1 MSLSVFVRII
11 MKITVG
17 KMIIRM
23 KRDFLRG
30 NRIVKG
36 RINYVKHRGIYMK
49 MKKVAIASI
58 TIGTML
64 TMAACS
70 PSADKET
77 EKKEQVT
84 AQNDGE
90 AKTTS
95 ADEASKTTKDTEK
108 ETNTSSNEKTDKD
121 AKNTKESSGT
131 ESNGKTSTQNE
142 NVKTNEKETTG
153 KTNDQTTS
161 GKTTDQSTST
171 STSTNN
177 NGKTTKDP
185 KKSVAVKTNVKE
197 VVALIDSLDKQLAA
211 NPKLETVN
219 KLGKQ
224 INEKWDVIEKELE
237 ASHPTD
243 SKTIGQSM
251 YPLIV
256 GAEKEKIDI
265 NKMKSLTTKT
275 KKDLNQ
281 LLTKL
286 S

>member
-1 MSLSVFVRII
+1 
-11 MKITVG
+11 
-17 KMIIRM
+17 
-23 KRDFLRG
+23 
-30 NRIVKG
+30 
-36 RINYVKHRGIYMK
+36 MK
-49 MKKVAIASI
+49 MKKVAIASVA
-58 TIGTML
+58 IGTML

-70 PSADKET
+70 TSTDKDAA
-77 EKKEQVT
+77 KKDQAT
-84 AQNDGE
+84 AQNE
-90 AKTTS
+90 EQSKTTS

-108 ETNTSSNEKTDKD
+108 DTNTSSNEKTDKD

-131 ESNGKTSTQNE
+131 ESNGKTT
-142 NVKTNEKETTG
+142 KEKETTG

-171 STSTNN
+171 NNNGKTADQSTSTNN

-197 VVALIDSLDKQLAA
+197 VVTLIESLDKQLAA

-219 KLGKQ
+219 KIGKQ

-237 ASHPTD
+237 ASHPTEY
-243 SKTIGQSM
+243 KTIGQSM

-256 GAEKEKIDI
+256 GAEKEKIDV

>member
-1 MSLSVFVRII
+1 
-11 MKITVG
+11 
-17 KMIIRM
+17 
-23 KRDFLRG
+23 
-30 NRIVKG
+30 
-36 RINYVKHRGIYMK
+36 MK

-70 PSADKET
+70 PSADKEV

-84 AQNDGE
+84 AQNEGE
-90 AKTTS
+90 TKTTS
-95 ADEASKTTKDTEK
+95 TDEASKTTKDTEK

-131 ESNGKTSTQNE
+131 ENNGKTT
-142 NVKTNEKETTG
+142 
-153 KTNDQTTS
+153 DQTTS
-161 GKTTDQSTST
+161 GKTT
-171 STSTNN
+171 
-177 NGKTTKDP
+177 KDS
-185 KKSVAVKTNVKE
+185 KKNVAVKTNVKE
-197 VVALIDSLDKQLAA
+197 VVTLIESLDKQLAA

-243 SKTIGQSM
+243 FKTIGQSM

-265 NKMKSLTTKT
+265 TKMKSLTSKT

>member
-1 MSLSVFVRII
+1 
-11 MKITVG
+11 
-17 KMIIRM
+17 
-23 KRDFLRG
+23 
-30 NRIVKG
+30 
-36 RINYVKHRGIYMK
+36 

-70 PSADKET
+70 TSTDKDAA
-77 EKKEQVT
+77 KKDQAT
-84 AQNDGE
+84 AQNE
-90 AKTTS
+90 EQSKTTS

-108 ETNTSSNEKTDKD
+108 DTNTSSNEKTDKD
-121 AKNTKESSGT
+121 SKNTKESSST
-131 ESNGKTSTQNE
+131 ESNGKT
-142 NVKTNEKETTG
+142 KEKETTG

-161 GKTTDQSTST
+161 GKATDQSTST
-171 STSTNN
+171 STDN

-185 KKSVAVKTNVKE
+185 KKNVAVKTNVKE
-197 VVALIDSLDKQLAA
+197 VVVLIESLDKQLAA
-211 NPKLETVN
+211 NPKFETVN

-256 GAEKEKIDI
+256 GAEKEKIDVK
-265 NKMKSLTTKT
+265 KMKSLTTKT
-275 KKDLNQ
+275 KQDLNQ

>member
-1 MSLSVFVRII
+1 
-11 MKITVG
+11 
-17 KMIIRM
+17 
-23 KRDFLRG
+23 
-30 NRIVKG
+30 
-36 RINYVKHRGIYMK
+36 
-49 MKKVAIASI
+49 MKKVAIASVA
-58 TIGTML
+58 IGTML

-70 PSADKET
+70 TSTDKDAA
-77 EKKEQVT
+77 KKDQAT
-84 AQNDGE
+84 AQNE
-90 AKTTS
+90 EQSKTTS

-108 ETNTSSNEKTDKD
+108 DTNTSSNEKTDKD
-121 AKNTKESSGT
+121 AKNTKESTGT
-131 ESNGKTSTQNE
+131 ESNGKTT
-142 NVKTNEKETTG
+142 KEKETTG

-161 GKTTDQSTST
+161 GKTTDQSTSEKTTDQTT
-171 STSTNN
+171 S
-177 NGKTTKDP
+177 GKTTKDP

-197 VVALIDSLDKQLAA
+197 VVTLIESLDKQLAA

-237 ASHPTD
+237 ASHPTEY
-243 SKTIGQSM
+243 KTIGQSM

-256 GAEKEKIDI
+256 GAEKEKIDV

>member
-1 MSLSVFVRII
+1 
-11 MKITVG
+11 
-17 KMIIRM
+17 
-23 KRDFLRG
+23 
-30 NRIVKG
+30 
-36 RINYVKHRGIYMK
+36 MK
-49 MKKVAIASI
+49 MKKVAIASVA
-58 TIGTML
+58 IGTML

-70 PSADKET
+70 TSTDKDAA
-77 EKKEQVT
+77 KKDQAT
-84 AQNDGE
+84 AQNE
-90 AKTTS
+90 EQSKTTS

-108 ETNTSSNEKTDKD
+108 DTNTSSNEKTDKD

-131 ESNGKTSTQNE
+131 ESNGKTT
-142 NVKTNEKETTG
+142 KEKETTG

-161 GKTTDQSTST
+161 GKTTDQSTSGKTTDQT
-171 STSTNN
+171 SS
-177 NGKTTKDP
+177 GKTTKDP

-197 VVALIDSLDKQLAA
+197 VVTLIESLDKQLAA

-237 ASHPTD
+237 ASHPTEY
-243 SKTIGQSM
+243 KTIGQSM

>member
-1 MSLSVFVRII
+1 
-11 MKITVG
+11 
-17 KMIIRM
+17 
-23 KRDFLRG
+23 
-30 NRIVKG
+30 
-36 RINYVKHRGIYMK
+36 
-49 MKKVAIASI
+49 MKKVAIASVA
-58 TIGTML
+58 IGTML

-70 PSADKET
+70 TSTDKDAA
-77 EKKEQVT
+77 KKDQAT
-84 AQNDGE
+84 AQNE
-90 AKTTS
+90 EQSKTTS

-108 ETNTSSNEKTDKD
+108 DTNTSSNEKTDKD

-131 ESNGKTSTQNE
+131 ESNGKTT
-142 NVKTNEKETTG
+142 KEKETTG

-171 STSTNN
+171 NNNGKTTDQSTSTNN

-185 KKSVAVKTNVKE
+185 KKNVAVKTNVKE
-197 VVALIDSLDKQLAA
+197 VVTLIESLDKQLAA

-237 ASHPTD
+237 ASHPTEY
-243 SKTIGQSM
+243 KTIGQSM

>member
-1 MSLSVFVRII
+1 
-11 MKITVG
+11 
-17 KMIIRM
+17 
-23 KRDFLRG
+23 
-30 NRIVKG
+30 
-36 RINYVKHRGIYMK
+36 
-49 MKKVAIASI
+49 MKKVAIASVA
-58 TIGTML
+58 IGTML

-70 PSADKET
+70 TSTDKDAT
-77 EKKEQVT
+77 KKDQAT
-84 AQNDGE
+84 AQNE
-90 AKTTS
+90 EQSKTTS

-108 ETNTSSNEKTDKD
+108 DTNTSSNEKTDKD

-131 ESNGKTSTQNE
+131 ESNGKTT
-142 NVKTNEKETTG
+142 KEKETTG

-161 GKTTDQSTST
+161 GKTTDQSTSGKTTDQT
-171 STSTNN
+171 SS
-177 NGKTTKDP
+177 GKTTKDP

-197 VVALIDSLDKQLAA
+197 VVTLIESLDKQLAA

-219 KLGKQ
+219 KIGKQ

-237 ASHPTD
+237 ASHPTEY
-243 SKTIGQSM
+243 KTIGQSM

-256 GAEKEKIDI
+256 GAEKEKIDV

>member
-1 MSLSVFVRII
+1 
-11 MKITVG
+11 
-17 KMIIRM
+17 
-23 KRDFLRG
+23 
-30 NRIVKG
+30 
-36 RINYVKHRGIYMK
+36 

-70 PSADKET
+70 PSADKEA

-84 AQNDGE
+84 AQNEGE
-90 AKTTS
+90 TKTTS
-95 ADEASKTTKDTEK
+95 TDEASKTTKDTEK

-131 ESNGKTSTQNE
+131 ENNGKTT
-142 NVKTNEKETTG
+142 KEKETTG
-153 KTNDQTTS
+153 KTNEQTTSGKATDQTTS
-161 GKTTDQSTST
+161 GKTTDQTTS
-171 STSTNN
+171 
-177 NGKTTKDP
+177 GKTTKDS
-185 KKSVAVKTNVKE
+185 KKNVAVKTSVKE
-197 VVALIDSLDKQLAA
+197 VVTLIESLDKQLAA

-265 NKMKSLTTKT
+265 TKMKSLTSKT

>member
-1 MSLSVFVRII
+1 
-11 MKITVG
+11 
-17 KMIIRM
+17 
-23 KRDFLRG
+23 
-30 NRIVKG
+30 
-36 RINYVKHRGIYMK
+36 
-49 MKKVAIASI
+49 MKKVAIASVA
-58 TIGTML
+58 IGTML

-70 PSADKET
+70 TSTDKDAA
-77 EKKEQVT
+77 KKDQVT
-84 AQNDGE
+84 AQNE
-90 AKTTS
+90 EQSKTTS

-108 ETNTSSNEKTDKD
+108 DTNTSSNEKTDKD

-131 ESNGKTSTQNE
+131 ESNDKTT
-142 NVKTNEKETTG
+142 KEKETTG

-171 STSTNN
+171 NN

-185 KKSVAVKTNVKE
+185 KKNVAVKANVKE
-197 VVALIDSLDKQLAA
+197 VVTLIESLDKQLAA

-224 INEKWDVIEKELE
+224 INEKWDVIEKDIE
-237 ASHPTD
+237 ASHPTEY
-243 SKTIGQSM
+243 KTIEQSL
-251 YPLIV
+251 YPLIIR
-256 GAEKEKIDI
+256 AEKENIDI

>member
-1 MSLSVFVRII
+1 
-11 MKITVG
+11 
-17 KMIIRM
+17 
-23 KRDFLRG
+23 
-30 NRIVKG
+30 
-36 RINYVKHRGIYMK
+36 MK
-49 MKKVAIASI
+49 MKKVAIASVA
-58 TIGTML
+58 IGTML

-70 PSADKET
+70 TSTDKDAA
-77 EKKEQVT
+77 KKDQVT
-84 AQNDGE
+84 AQNE
-90 AKTTS
+90 EQSKTTS

-108 ETNTSSNEKTDKD
+108 DTNTSSNEKTDKD

-131 ESNGKTSTQNE
+131 ESNDKTT
-142 NVKTNEKETTG
+142 KEKETTG

-171 STSTNN
+171 NN

-185 KKSVAVKTNVKE
+185 KKNVAVKANVKE
-197 VVALIDSLDKQLAA
+197 VVTLIESLDKQLAA

-224 INEKWDVIEKELE
+224 INEKWDVIEKDIE
-237 ASHPTD
+237 ASHPTEY
-243 SKTIGQSM
+243 KTIEQSL
-251 YPLIV
+251 YPLIIR
-256 GAEKEKIDI
+256 AEKENIDI

>member
-1 MSLSVFVRII
+1 
-11 MKITVG
+11 
-17 KMIIRM
+17 
-23 KRDFLRG
+23 
-30 NRIVKG
+30 
-36 RINYVKHRGIYMK
+36 

-70 PSADKET
+70 PSADKEV

-84 AQNDGE
+84 AQNEGE
-90 AKTTS
+90 TKTTS
-95 ADEASKTTKDTEK
+95 TDEASKTTKDTEK

-121 AKNTKESSGT
+121 VKNTKESSGT
-131 ESNGKTSTQNE
+131 ENNGKTT
-142 NVKTNEKETTG
+142 
-153 KTNDQTTS
+153 DQTTS
-161 GKTTDQSTST
+161 GKTT
-171 STSTNN
+171 
-177 NGKTTKDP
+177 KDS
-185 KKSVAVKTNVKE
+185 KKNVAVKTNVKE
-197 VVALIDSLDKQLAA
+197 VVTLIESLDKQLAA

-243 SKTIGQSM
+243 FKTIGQSM

-265 NKMKSLTTKT
+265 TKMKSLTSKT

>member
-1 MSLSVFVRII
+1 
-11 MKITVG
+11 
-17 KMIIRM
+17 
-23 KRDFLRG
+23 
-30 NRIVKG
+30 
-36 RINYVKHRGIYMK
+36 MK

-95 ADEASKTTKDTEK
+95 TDETSKTTKDNEK

-142 NVKTNEKETTG
+142 NVKTKEKETTG

-161 GKTTDQSTST
+161 G
-171 STSTNN
+171 N
-177 NGKTTKDP
+177 TTKDP
-185 KKSVAVKTNVKE
+185 KKSVAVKTSVKE
-197 VVALIDSLDKQLAA
+197 VVALVDSLDKQLAA

-224 INEKWDVIEKELE
+224 INEKWDVIEKDIE
-237 ASHPTD
+237 ASHPTEY
-243 SKTIGQSM
+243 KTIEQSL
-251 YPLIV
+251 YPLIIR
-256 GAEKEKIDI
+256 AEKEKIDV

>member
-1 MSLSVFVRII
+1 
-11 MKITVG
+11 
-17 KMIIRM
+17 
-23 KRDFLRG
+23 
-30 NRIVKG
+30 
-36 RINYVKHRGIYMK
+36 
-49 MKKVAIASI
+49 MKKVAIASVA
-58 TIGTML
+58 IGTML
-64 TMAACS
+64 TMVACS
-70 PSADKET
+70 TSTDKDAA
-77 EKKEQVT
+77 KKDQAT
-84 AQNDGE
+84 AQNE
-90 AKTTS
+90 EQSKTTS

-108 ETNTSSNEKTDKD
+108 DTNTSSNEKTDKD

-131 ESNGKTSTQNE
+131 ESNGKTT
-142 NVKTNEKETTG
+142 KEKETTG

-161 GKTTDQSTST
+161 GKATDQSTSGKT
-171 STSTNN
+171 TDQTT

-197 VVALIDSLDKQLAA
+197 VVTLIESLDKQLAA

-237 ASHPTD
+237 ASHPTEY
-243 SKTIGQSM
+243 KTIGQSM

-256 GAEKEKIDI
+256 GAEKEKIDV

>member
-1 MSLSVFVRII
+1 
-11 MKITVG
+11 
-17 KMIIRM
+17 
-23 KRDFLRG
+23 
-30 NRIVKG
+30 
-36 RINYVKHRGIYMK
+36 
-49 MKKVAIASI
+49 MKKVAIASVA
-58 TIGTML
+58 IGTML

-70 PSADKET
+70 TSTDKDAA
-77 EKKEQVT
+77 KKDPAT
-84 AQNDGE
+84 AQNE
-90 AKTTS
+90 EQSKTTS

-108 ETNTSSNEKTDKD
+108 DTNTSSNEKTDKD

-131 ESNGKTSTQNE
+131 ESNGKTT
-142 NVKTNEKETTG
+142 KEKETTG

-161 GKTTDQSTST
+161 GKTTDQTS
-171 STSTNN
+171 S
-177 NGKTTKDP
+177 GKTTKDP

-197 VVALIDSLDKQLAA
+197 VVTLIESLDKQLAA

-224 INEKWDVIEKELE
+224 INEKWDGIEKELE
-237 ASHPTD
+237 ASHPTEY
-243 SKTIGQSM
+243 KTIGQSM

-256 GAEKEKIDI
+256 GAEKEKIDV

>member
-1 MSLSVFVRII
+1 
-11 MKITVG
+11 
-17 KMIIRM
+17 
-23 KRDFLRG
+23 
-30 NRIVKG
+30 
-36 RINYVKHRGIYMK
+36 MK

-70 PSADKET
+70 PSADKEK
-77 EKKEQVT
+77 EKKDQVT
-84 AQNDGE
+84 AQNE
-90 AKTTS
+90 EQSKTTS
-95 ADEASKTTKDTEK
+95 TDEASKTTKDTEK

-131 ESNGKTSTQNE
+131 ENNGKTS
-142 NVKTNEKETTG
+142 KEKETTG
-153 KTNDQTTS
+153 KTNEQPTS
-161 GKTTDQSTST
+161 GKVTDQSTST
-171 STSTNN
+171 NS

-185 KKSVAVKTNVKE
+185 KKNVAVKTDVKE
-197 VVALIDSLDKQLAA
+197 VVALIESLDKQLAA

>member
-1 MSLSVFVRII
+1 
-11 MKITVG
+11 
-17 KMIIRM
+17 
-23 KRDFLRG
+23 
-30 NRIVKG
+30 
-36 RINYVKHRGIYMK
+36 

-70 PSADKET
+70 TSTDKDAA
-77 EKKEQVT
+77 KKDQAT
-84 AQNDGE
+84 AQNE
-90 AKTTS
+90 EQSKTTS

-108 ETNTSSNEKTDKD
+108 DTNTSSNEKTDKD
-121 AKNTKESSGT
+121 SKNTKESSST
-131 ESNGKTSTQNE
+131 ESNGKTSTQNQ
-142 NVKTNEKETTG
+142 NGKTKEKETTG

-161 GKTTDQSTST
+161 GKATDQSTSAST
-171 STSTNN
+171 STSTDN

-185 KKSVAVKTNVKE
+185 KKNVAVKTNVKE
-197 VVALIDSLDKQLAA
+197 VVVLIESLDKQLAA
-211 NPKLETVN
+211 NPKFETVN

-237 ASHPTD
+237 ASHPTEY
-243 SKTIGQSM
+243 KTIGQSM

-256 GAEKEKIDI
+256 GAEKEKIDVK
-265 NKMKSLTTKT
+265 KMKSLTTKT
-275 KKDLNQ
+275 KQDLNQ

>member
-1 MSLSVFVRII
+1 
-11 MKITVG
+11 
-17 KMIIRM
+17 
-23 KRDFLRG
+23 
-30 NRIVKG
+30 
-36 RINYVKHRGIYMK
+36 
-49 MKKVAIASI
+49 MKKVAIASVA
-58 TIGTML
+58 IGTML
-64 TMAACS
+64 SMAACS
-70 PSADKET
+70 TFTDKDDSEEGSA
-77 EKKEQVT
+77 T
-84 AQNDGE
+84 AQNE
-90 AKTTS
+90 EQSKTTS

-108 ETNTSSNEKTDKD
+108 DTNTSSNEKTDKD

-131 ESNGKTSTQNE
+131 ESNGKTT
-142 NVKTNEKETTG
+142 KEKETTG

-161 GKTTDQSTST
+161 GKTTDQ

-197 VVALIDSLDKQLAA
+197 VVTLIESLDKQLAA
-211 NPKLETVN
+211 SPKLETVN

-224 INEKWDVIEKELE
+224 INEKWDVIEKDLE
-237 ASHPTD
+237 ASHPTEF
-243 SKTIGQSM
+243 KTIGQSM

-256 GAEKEKIDI
+256 GAEKEKIDV

>member
-1 MSLSVFVRII
+1 
-11 MKITVG
+11 
-17 KMIIRM
+17 
-23 KRDFLRG
+23 
-30 NRIVKG
+30 
-36 RINYVKHRGIYMK
+36 MK
-49 MKKVAIASI
+49 MKKVAIASVA
-58 TIGTML
+58 IGTML
-64 TMAACS
+64 SMAACS
-70 PSADKET
+70 TFTDKDEA
-77 EKKEQVT
+77 KKDPAT
-84 AQNDGE
+84 AQNE
-90 AKTTS
+90 EQSKTTS

-108 ETNTSSNEKTDKD
+108 DTNTSSNEKTDKD

-131 ESNGKTSTQNE
+131 ESNGKTT
-142 NVKTNEKETTG
+142 KEKETTG

-171 STSTNN
+171 NNNGKTTDQSTSTNN

-197 VVALIDSLDKQLAA
+197 VVTLIESLDKQLAA
-211 NPKLETVN
+211 SPKLETVN

-224 INEKWDVIEKELE
+224 INEKWDVIEKDLE
-237 ASHPTD
+237 ASHPTEF
-243 SKTIGQSM
+243 KTIGQSM

-256 GAEKEKIDI
+256 GAEKEKIDV

>member
-1 MSLSVFVRII
+1 
-11 MKITVG
+11 
-17 KMIIRM
+17 
-23 KRDFLRG
+23 
-30 NRIVKG
+30 
-36 RINYVKHRGIYMK
+36 
-49 MKKVAIASI
+49 MKKVAIASVA
-58 TIGTML
+58 IGTML

-70 PSADKET
+70 TSTDKDAA
-77 EKKEQVT
+77 KKDQAT
-84 AQNDGE
+84 AQNE
-90 AKTTS
+90 EQSKTTS

-108 ETNTSSNEKTDKD
+108 DTNTSSNEKTDKD

-131 ESNGKTSTQNE
+131 ESNGKTT
-142 NVKTNEKETTG
+142 KEKETTG

-171 STSTNN
+171 NS

-185 KKSVAVKTNVKE
+185 KKSVAMKTNVKE
-197 VVALIDSLDKQLAA
+197 VVTLIESLDKQLAA

-237 ASHPTD
+237 ASHPTEY
-243 SKTIGQSM
+243 KTIGQSM

>member
-1 MSLSVFVRII
+1 
-11 MKITVG
+11 
-17 KMIIRM
+17 
-23 KRDFLRG
+23 
-30 NRIVKG
+30 
-36 RINYVKHRGIYMK
+36 MK
-49 MKKVAIASI
+49 MKKVAIASVA
-58 TIGTML
+58 IGTML

-70 PSADKET
+70 TSTDKDAA
-77 EKKEQVT
+77 KKDQVT
-84 AQNDGE
+84 AQNE
-90 AKTTS
+90 EQSKTTS

-108 ETNTSSNEKTDKD
+108 DTNTSSNEKTDKD

-131 ESNGKTSTQNE
+131 ESNGKTT
-142 NVKTNEKETTG
+142 KEKETTG

-161 GKTTDQSTST
+161 GKTTDQSTSGKTTDQT
-171 STSTNN
+171 SS
-177 NGKTTKDP
+177 GKTTKDP

-197 VVALIDSLDKQLAA
+197 VVTLIESLDKQLAA

-224 INEKWDVIEKELE
+224 INEKWDVIEKDIE
-237 ASHPTD
+237 ASHPTEY
-243 SKTIGQSM
+243 KTIEQSL
-251 YPLIV
+251 YPLIIR
-256 GAEKEKIDI
+256 AEKENIDI

>member
-1 MSLSVFVRII
+1 
-11 MKITVG
+11 
-17 KMIIRM
+17 
-23 KRDFLRG
+23 
-30 NRIVKG
+30 
-36 RINYVKHRGIYMK
+36 MK

-84 AQNDGE
+84 AQNEGE
-90 AKTTS
+90 SKTTS
-95 ADEASKTTKDTEK
+95 ADEASKTTKDTDK

-142 NVKTNEKETTG
+142 NVKTKEKETTG

-161 GKTTDQSTST
+161 GKTTDQSTNSD
-171 STSTNN
+171 
-177 NGKTTKDP
+177 GKTTKDP
-185 KKSVAVKTNVKE
+185 KKNVAVKTNVKE
-197 VVALIDSLDKQLAA
+197 VAALIDSLDKQLAA

-224 INEKWDVIEKELE
+224 INAKWDVIEKELE
-237 ASHPTD
+237 TSHPAEY
-243 SKTIGQSM
+243 KTIGQSM

-265 NKMKSLTTKT
+265 TKMKSLTTKT

>member
-1 MSLSVFVRII
+1 
-11 MKITVG
+11 
-17 KMIIRM
+17 
-23 KRDFLRG
+23 
-30 NRIVKG
+30 
-36 RINYVKHRGIYMK
+36 MK
-49 MKKVAIASI
+49 MKKVAIASVA
-58 TIGTML
+58 IGTML
-64 TMAACS
+64 SMAACS
-70 PSADKET
+70 TFTDKDEA
-77 EKKEQVT
+77 KKDPAT
-84 AQNDGE
+84 AQNE
-90 AKTTS
+90 EQSKTTS

-131 ESNGKTSTQNE
+131 ESNGKTT
-142 NVKTNEKETTG
+142 KEKETTG

-171 STSTNN
+171 NNNGKTTDQSTSTNN

-197 VVALIDSLDKQLAA
+197 VVTLIESLDKQLAA

-237 ASHPTD
+237 ASHPTEY
-243 SKTIGQSM
+243 KTIGQSM

>member
-70 PSADKET
+70 PSVDKET

-142 NVKTNEKETTG
+142 NVKTKEKETTG

-161 GKTTDQSTST
+161 GKTADPST

>member
-1 MSLSVFVRII
+1 
-11 MKITVG
+11 MKI
-17 KMIIRM
+17 
-23 KRDFLRG
+23 
-30 NRIVKG
+30 
-36 RINYVKHRGIYMK
+36 
-49 MKKVAIASI
+49 KKVAIASI

-95 ADEASKTTKDTEK
+95 TDEASKTTKDTEK

-121 AKNTKESSGT
+121 AKNTKESTGT
-131 ESNGKTSTQNE
+131 ENKTS
-142 NVKTNEKETTG
+142 KEKETTG
-153 KTNDQTTS
+153 KTNEQTTSGKATDQSTS
-161 GKTTDQSTST
+161 GKTTDQTT
-171 STSTNN
+171 D
-177 NGKTTKDP
+177 GKTTKDP
-185 KKSVAVKTNVKE
+185 KKNVAVKTNVKE

-224 INEKWDVIEKELE
+224 INEKWDVIEKDLE

-243 SKTIGQSM
+243 FKTIGQSM

-265 NKMKSLTTKT
+265 TKMKSLTTKT

>member
-1 MSLSVFVRII
+1 
-11 MKITVG
+11 
-17 KMIIRM
+17 
-23 KRDFLRG
+23 
-30 NRIVKG
+30 
-36 RINYVKHRGIYMK
+36 MK

-70 PSADKET
+70 PSADKKT

-142 NVKTNEKETTG
+142 NVKTKEKETTG

-161 GKTTDQSTST
+161 GKTTDQST

-265 NKMKSLTTKT
+265 NKMKSLTMKT

>member
-1 MSLSVFVRII
+1 
-11 MKITVG
+11 
-17 KMIIRM
+17 
-23 KRDFLRG
+23 
-30 NRIVKG
+30 
-36 RINYVKHRGIYMK
+36 MK

-70 PSADKET
+70 PSADKEA

-84 AQNDGE
+84 AQNEGE
-90 AKTTS
+90 TKTTS
-95 ADEASKTTKDTEK
+95 TDEASKTTKDTEK

-131 ESNGKTSTQNE
+131 ENNGKTT
-142 NVKTNEKETTG
+142 KEKETTG
-153 KTNDQTTS
+153 KTNEQTTSGKATDQSTSGKTTDQTTS
-161 GKTTDQSTST
+161 GKTT
-171 STSTNN
+171 
-177 NGKTTKDP
+177 KDS
-185 KKSVAVKTNVKE
+185 KKNVAVKTSVKE
-197 VVALIDSLDKQLAA
+197 VVTLIESLDKQLAA

-265 NKMKSLTTKT
+265 TKMKSLTTKT

>member
-1 MSLSVFVRII
+1 
-11 MKITVG
+11 
-17 KMIIRM
+17 
-23 KRDFLRG
+23 
-30 NRIVKG
+30 
-36 RINYVKHRGIYMK
+36 

-70 PSADKET
+70 TSTDKDAA
-77 EKKEQVT
+77 KKDQAT
-84 AQNDGE
+84 AQNE
-90 AKTTS
+90 EQSKTTS

-108 ETNTSSNEKTDKD
+108 DTNTSSNEKTDKD
-121 AKNTKESSGT
+121 SKNTKESSST
-131 ESNGKTSTQNE
+131 ESNGKTSTQNQ
-142 NVKTNEKETTG
+142 NGKTKEKETTG

-161 GKTTDQSTST
+161 GKATDQSTST
-171 STSTNN
+171 STDN

-185 KKSVAVKTNVKE
+185 KKNVAVKTNVKE
-197 VVALIDSLDKQLAA
+197 VVVLIESLDKQLAA
-211 NPKLETVN
+211 NPKFETVN

-237 ASHPTD
+237 ASHPTEY
-243 SKTIGQSM
+243 KTIGQSM

-256 GAEKEKIDI
+256 GAEKEKIDVK
-265 NKMKSLTTKT
+265 KMKSLTTKT
-275 KKDLNQ
+275 KQDLNQ

>member
-1 MSLSVFVRII
+1 
-11 MKITVG
+11 
-17 KMIIRM
+17 
-23 KRDFLRG
+23 
-30 NRIVKG
+30 
-36 RINYVKHRGIYMK
+36 MK

-70 PSADKET
+70 PSADKEA

-84 AQNDGE
+84 AQNEGE
-90 AKTTS
+90 TKTTS
-95 ADEASKTTKDTEK
+95 TDEASKTTKDTEK

-131 ESNGKTSTQNE
+131 ENNGKTT
-142 NVKTNEKETTG
+142 KEKETTG
-153 KTNDQTTS
+153 KTNEQTTSGKATDQTTS
-161 GKTTDQSTST
+161 GKTTDQTTS
-171 STSTNN
+171 
-177 NGKTTKDP
+177 GKTIKDP

-197 VVALIDSLDKQLAA
+197 VVTLIESLDKQLAA

-265 NKMKSLTTKT
+265 TKMKSLTSKT

>member
-1 MSLSVFVRII
+1 
-11 MKITVG
+11 
-17 KMIIRM
+17 
-23 KRDFLRG
+23 
-30 NRIVKG
+30 
-36 RINYVKHRGIYMK
+36 MK

-70 PSADKET
+70 PSADKEA

-84 AQNDGE
+84 AQNEGE
-90 AKTTS
+90 TKTTS
-95 ADEASKTTKDTEK
+95 TDEASKTTKDTEK

-131 ESNGKTSTQNE
+131 ENNGKTT
-142 NVKTNEKETTG
+142 KEKETTG
-153 KTNDQTTS
+153 KTNEQTTSGKTDQTTS
-161 GKTTDQSTST
+161 GKTTDQTTS
-171 STSTNN
+171 
-177 NGKTTKDP
+177 GKTTKDP

-197 VVALIDSLDKQLAA
+197 VVTLIESLDKQLAA

-265 NKMKSLTTKT
+265 TKMKSLTSKT

>member
-1 MSLSVFVRII
+1 
-11 MKITVG
+11 
-17 KMIIRM
+17 
-23 KRDFLRG
+23 
-30 NRIVKG
+30 
-36 RINYVKHRGIYMK
+36 

-70 PSADKET
+70 PSADKEA

-84 AQNDGE
+84 AQNEGE
-90 AKTTS
+90 TKTTS
-95 ADEASKTTKDTEK
+95 TDEASKTTKDTEK

-131 ESNGKTSTQNE
+131 ENNGKTT
-142 NVKTNEKETTG
+142 KEKETTG
-153 KTNDQTTS
+153 KTNEQTTSGKATDQTTS
-161 GKTTDQSTST
+161 GKTTDQTTS
-171 STSTNN
+171 
-177 NGKTTKDP
+177 GKTTKDP

-197 VVALIDSLDKQLAA
+197 VVALIESLDKQLAA

-265 NKMKSLTTKT
+265 TKMKSLTSKT

>member
-1 MSLSVFVRII
+1 
-11 MKITVG
+11 
-17 KMIIRM
+17 
-23 KRDFLRG
+23 
-30 NRIVKG
+30 
-36 RINYVKHRGIYMK
+36 MK
-49 MKKVAIASI
+49 MKKVAIASVAI
-58 TIGTML
+58 STML

-70 PSADKET
+70 TFTDKDAA
-77 EKKEQVT
+77 KKDQAT
-84 AQNDGE
+84 AQNE
-90 AKTTS
+90 EQSKTTS

-108 ETNTSSNEKTDKD
+108 DTNTSSNEKTDKD
-121 AKNTKESSGT
+121 AKNTKESTGT
-131 ESNGKTSTQNE
+131 ESNGKTT
-142 NVKTNEKETTG
+142 KEKETTG

-161 GKTTDQSTST
+161 GKATDQSTSGKTTDQTT
-171 STSTNN
+171 S
-177 NGKTTKDP
+177 GKTTKDP

-197 VVALIDSLDKQLAA
+197 VVTLIESLDKQLAA

-237 ASHPTD
+237 ASHPTEY
-243 SKTIGQSM
+243 KTIGQSM

-256 GAEKEKIDI
+256 GAEKEKIDV

>member
-1 MSLSVFVRII
+1 
-11 MKITVG
+11 
-17 KMIIRM
+17 
-23 KRDFLRG
+23 
-30 NRIVKG
+30 
-36 RINYVKHRGIYMK
+36 MK
-49 MKKVAIASI
+49 MKKVAIASVA
-58 TIGTML
+58 IGTML
-64 TMAACS
+64 SMAACS
-70 PSADKET
+70 TFTDKDEA
-77 EKKEQVT
+77 KKDPAT
-84 AQNDGE
+84 AQNE
-90 AKTTS
+90 EQSKTTS

-108 ETNTSSNEKTDKD
+108 DTNTSSNEKTDKD

-131 ESNGKTSTQNE
+131 ESNGKTT
-142 NVKTNEKETTG
+142 KEKETTG

-171 STSTNN
+171 NNNGKTTDQSTSTNN

-197 VVALIDSLDKQLAA
+197 VVTLIESLDKQLAA

-237 ASHPTD
+237 ASHPTEY
-243 SKTIGQSM
+243 KTIGQSM

>member
-1 MSLSVFVRII
+1 
-11 MKITVG
+11 
-17 KMIIRM
+17 
-23 KRDFLRG
+23 
-30 NRIVKG
+30 
-36 RINYVKHRGIYMK
+36 MK
-49 MKKVAIASI
+49 MKKVAIASVA
-58 TIGTML
+58 IGTML
-64 TMAACS
+64 SMAACS
-70 PSADKET
+70 TFTDKDEA
-77 EKKEQVT
+77 KKDPAT
-84 AQNDGE
+84 AQNE
-90 AKTTS
+90 EQSKTTS

-108 ETNTSSNEKTDKD
+108 DTNTSSNEKTDKD
-121 AKNTKESSGT
+121 AKNTQESSGT
-131 ESNGKTSTQNE
+131 ESNGKTT
-142 NVKTNEKETTG
+142 KEKETTG

-171 STSTNN
+171 NNNGKTTDQSTSTNN

-197 VVALIDSLDKQLAA
+197 VVTLIESLDKQLAA

-237 ASHPTD
+237 ASHPTEY
-243 SKTIGQSM
+243 KTIGQSM